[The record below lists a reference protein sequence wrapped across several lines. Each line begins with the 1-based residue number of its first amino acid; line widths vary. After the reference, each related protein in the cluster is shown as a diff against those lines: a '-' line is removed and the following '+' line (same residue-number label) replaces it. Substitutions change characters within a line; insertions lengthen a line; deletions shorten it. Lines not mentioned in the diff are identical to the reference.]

1 MGDGLGNLQRENET
15 GRSLAGPSG
24 DGGARRRAVKSA
36 IHFDGVE
43 FCGVVS
49 KKIARLHSGGIERA
63 FPTSGRERGCANSNV
78 GFGFR
83 RHDAQS
89 LT

>member
-1 MGDGLGNLQRENET
+1 LGNLQRENET

-24 DGGARRRAVKSA
+24 DGGARRCAVKSA
-36 IHFDGVE
+36 VHFDGVE
-43 FCGVVS
+43 FCGVVGE
-49 KKIARLHSGGIERA
+49 KIARLHFSGIESA
-63 FPTSGRERGCANSNV
+63 FPTRRGECGRANAHVAFS
-78 GFGFR
+78 FR